1 MNVPVRSVAWALLSS
16 LSLFAGQIGLFGSSA
31 VHAEDATAP
40 RATGAS
46 ADAPGGRSP
55 IFLANRP
62 AVPSDGPSVAGEA
75 KEHPLMPVIRWA
87 REGLPALE
95 KVNDYSATFISHERV
110 SGKLYDEEYAR
121 IKIRQR
127 PFSVRAS
134 FLRPASIAGRE
145 ATYVEGRNAGR
156 MLVRLT
162 GIQRFVGVLSLEP
175 DGPLAMSGHR
185 YPINEIGLLNLVRRL
200 LEIAEKDL
208 AYGECEV
215 RVFHG
220 ARINDRAC
228 TWIEVTHPVRRSYFT
243 FHVARIF
250 VDDRLNL
257 PVRYEAYDFPAAGG
271 APQLIEQ
278 YSYLDLKFNNGYTD
292 ADFEL
297 KKPKHRDR

>member
-1 MNVPVRSVAWALLSS
+1 MSTPVKSATLALLSS
-16 LSLFAGQIGLFGSSA
+16 LSLFGGEMGVVGLPA

-40 RATGAS
+40 GVS
-46 ADAPGGRSP
+46 GDAPGGRSP
-55 IFLANRP
+55 LFLANRP
-62 AVPSDGPSVAGEA
+62 AVPSDGPSAAVEA
-75 KEHPLMPVIRWA
+75 KEHPLLPVIRWA

-95 KVNDYSATFISHERV
+95 KVKDYSATFVSHERV

-145 ATYVEGRNAGR
+145 ATYVEGRNEGR

-162 GIQRFVGVLSLEP
+162 GIQRFVGVVSLEP

-228 TWIEVTHPVRRSYFT
+228 TWIEVTHPVRRNYFT

-257 PVRYEAYDFPAAGG
+257 PVRYEAYDFPALGG
-271 APQLIEQ
+271 APPLIEQ

-292 ADFEL
+292 ADFEI
-297 KKPKHRDR
+297 KKPKHRLQ